1 MNEKISKTEM
11 LYTNSMPVDKLSAI
25 DALNLMLSDH
35 EKGILSVRKSLREI
49 EKAVK
54 LIYSHIK
61 QNDDSKI
68 IYCGAGTS
76 GRIGV
81 QDGAELYPTF
91 GWPQNRVGFIIAGGI
106 KALTK
111 SFEGAEDNIFQAQ
124 KLKIAFETRS
134 LSVFLSPLLKEVI
147 IISKAFLAPSKNCL

>member
-11 LYTNSMPVDKLSAI
+11 LYTKSIPIDKLSTI
-25 DALNLMLSDH
+25 EALNLMLKDH
-35 EKGILSVRKSLREI
+35 ENGILSVRKSLKKI

-61 QNDDSKI
+61 KDDNSKI

-81 QDGAELYPTF
+81 QDGVELYPTF
-91 GWPQNRVGFIIAGGI
+91 GWPIARLGYILAGG
-106 KALTK
+106 KEALTK
-111 SFEGAEDNIFQAQ
+111 SSIPF
-124 KLKIAFETRS
+124 S
-134 LSVFLSPLLKEVI
+134 
-147 IISKAFLAPSKNCL
+147 